1 MYKVVYMGVMGG
13 LPVSLFGKSKAWPRL
28 IHARGG
34 GRVLRYIS
42 DRGARRT
49 FYGFEFVDWYR
60 FGC

>member
-34 GRVLRYIS
+34 GGVLRYIS

-49 FYGFEFVDWYR
+49 F
-60 FGC
+60 

>member
-1 MYKVVYMGVMGG
+1 MYEVVYMGVMGG

-34 GRVLRYIS
+34 GVLRHIS

-49 FYGFEFVDWYR
+49 F
-60 FGC
+60 

>member
-1 MYKVVYMGVMGG
+1 MYEVVYMGVMGG

-34 GRVLRYIS
+34 VLRYKS

-49 FYGFEFVDWYR
+49 F
-60 FGC
+60 